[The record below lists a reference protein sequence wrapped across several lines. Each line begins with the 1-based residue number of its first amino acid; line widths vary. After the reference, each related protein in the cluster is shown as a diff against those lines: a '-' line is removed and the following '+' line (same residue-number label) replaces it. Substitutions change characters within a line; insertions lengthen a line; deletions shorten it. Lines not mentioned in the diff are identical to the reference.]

1 MRGPRRNLKLGT
13 LLLFPARTERD
24 GAQEARGADFPEP
37 PAAVKGAATK
47 AALALVDETYERATR
62 SIGAA
67 DARSSEPSQAIDA
80 STIGDHVTI
89 NGVGQQSQET
99 AQPAMREPVPAVQL
113 NDTQWLQSEH
123 AEIVRTARRLAPVD
137 EFQGAGRMTVSPQRK
152 RRQLRLALS
161 AIIAGILLV
170 ALMTGDL
177 LLHSFVPAS
186 SPATASFVAI
196 AVATAE
202 APSAAPNPAA
212 AVPEA
217 AVDPGPAAASGA
229 ADLPPTQAV
238 EQPEAAPDPPAD
250 AWPVTASL
258 PRPRTEEIGSAPK
271 AEEIGSAGN
280 DTTRAAPLPA
290 PESGSTEPLAPA
302 SSAVATVDPGPA
314 PPNAEPPPVVA
325 SADSAPA
332 TTMPEP
338 VPPAL
343 ESPAAPT
350 EVALSRSTEPSAP
363 VEETIAM
370 VEAPVEETI
379 AIVEAPVV
387 ETIAIVEAP
396 VVETIAIVEP
406 EAPVPSA
413 PAVDAPPS
421 AAPAMMVRRGNE
433 LLAAGDIISARRFF
447 ERAAA
452 MGDATAACG
461 VGKSFD
467 PEFLRQVR
475 ARGISGDAATAF
487 VWYRQAAAAGDPE
500 AQARLQRLSIGQ
512 RDPSA
517 ENQR

>member
-1 MRGPRRNLKLGT
+1 LKLGT

-24 GAQEARGADFPEP
+24 GAQEARGADSPEP

-47 AALALVDETYERATR
+47 AALALVDETYERATG

-67 DARSSEPSQAIDA
+67 DARSSEPRQAIDA

-99 AQPAMREPVPAVQL
+99 AQPAMREPVPAVQR

-137 EFQGAGRMTVSPQRK
+137 EFQGAGRMTMSPQRK

-196 AVATAE
+196 AEPTAE

-250 AWPVTASL
+250 ARPVTASL
-258 PRPRTEEIGSAPK
+258 PGPRAEEIGSAPRAEEIGSAPK

-280 DTTRAAPLPA
+280 DTTPTAPLPA

-314 PPNAEPPPVVA
+314 PPNAEPPPVVP

-338 VPPAL
+338 VRPAL

-370 VEAPVEETI
+370 VEAPV
-379 AIVEAPVV
+379 V
-387 ETIAIVEAP
+387 ETMAM
-396 VVETIAIVEP
+396 VEP

-467 PEFLRQVR
+467 PEFLQQVR
-475 ARGISGDAATAF
+475 ARGISGDVATAF
-487 VWYRQAAAAGDPE
+487 VWYRRAAAAGDPE